1 MATDPASQ
9 LFPDS
14 LSAVSGK
21 ESEINQYVAEVRF
34 FKAMQYAGLMRTFGD
49 IPWLDKDLGT
59 GDTDILYGPKLKRYE
74 VMDKIIEEFDFAI
87 QWLPEKPATGRIGKD
102 VARQLKARTCLHEGT
117 YYKYHTE
124 LGWADKADRLL
135 KMAADETDAIMQPVN
150 TKSITPDIRKKTIM
164 TYL

>member
-59 GDTDILYGPKLKRYE
+59 GDTDILTVR
-74 VMDKIIEEFDFAI
+74 
-87 QWLPEKPATGRIGKD
+87 
-102 VARQLKARTCLHEGT
+102 
-117 YYKYHTE
+117 
-124 LGWADKADRLL
+124 
-135 KMAADETDAIMQPVN
+135 N
-150 TKSITPDIRKKTIM
+150 
-164 TYL
+164 